1 MKVYLIRH
9 GKTAGNQE
17 ARYVGSTDESILE
30 EERTRL
36 AGIHYPEVD
45 AVYASPRKRCLE
57 TTELL
62 YPNHT
67 PVIVNDLAECDFGA
81 FEYKNYKELIG
92 DPDYQAWID
101 SGGTIGFPGG
111 ESREQFQNRTQRAFW
126 RILLDAERKGFGHIA
141 IVAHGGTVMALL
153 ERMAAPHKD
162 YYEWH
167 PGNGECYEFDP
178 DSGRSRKLEVNS

>member
-36 AGIHYPEVD
+36 VGIHYPEVD

-81 FEYKNYKELIG
+81 FEYKNYKELSG

-111 ESREQFQNRTQRAFW
+111 ESREQFQNPHAARV
-126 RILLDAERKGFGHIA
+126 L
-141 IVAHGGTVMALL
+141 AHS
-153 ERMAAPHKD
+153 
-162 YYEWH
+162 
-167 PGNGECYEFDP
+167 
-178 DSGRSRKLEVNS
+178 SGRGEKGIRTYCNRCSRRHCDGTSGAYGRAA